1 MSTPPPVPS
10 GRNLGRIIGIVLLA
24 GVALCGI
31 VGSCLLVLNLVLTPL
46 MVQ

>member
-1 MSTPPPVPS
+1 MSALPPAPS
-10 GRNLGRIIGIVLLA
+10 GPRIGRIIGIVLLA
-24 GVALCGI
+24 CVALCGI